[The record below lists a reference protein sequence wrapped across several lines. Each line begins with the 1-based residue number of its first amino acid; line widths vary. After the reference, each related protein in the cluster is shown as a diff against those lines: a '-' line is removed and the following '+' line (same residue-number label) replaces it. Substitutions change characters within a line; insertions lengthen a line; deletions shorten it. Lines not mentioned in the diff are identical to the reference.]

1 MKKKNNKRKC
11 FDVLKKFTTK
21 TFFLPKSSRDGGGGR
36 SHGTCGVPDLRNKM
50 RGVPDG
56 CVEGG
61 GLRKEI
67 K

>member
-1 MKKKNNKRKC
+1 MGSKQ
-11 FDVLKKFTTK
+11 FVPV
-21 TFFLPKSSRDGGGGR
+21 LPKNSRDGGGGR

-61 GLRKEI
+61 GLRKEKTI
-67 K
+67 VGKFCLYLKVLF